1 MRPTRSASKKRNVLE
16 ERQEAGML
24 WVAPVG
30 DRRSYAILARNFLVE
45 NSINKKLNYVSACLS
60 VVDTRRV
67 HFAIELVLSGYLFVI
82 LFT

>member
-16 ERQEAGML
+16 ERQKAGML

-45 NSINKKLNYVSACLS
+45 KLNKQK
-60 VVDTRRV
+60 T
-67 HFAIELVLSGYLFVI
+67 H
-82 LFT
+82 